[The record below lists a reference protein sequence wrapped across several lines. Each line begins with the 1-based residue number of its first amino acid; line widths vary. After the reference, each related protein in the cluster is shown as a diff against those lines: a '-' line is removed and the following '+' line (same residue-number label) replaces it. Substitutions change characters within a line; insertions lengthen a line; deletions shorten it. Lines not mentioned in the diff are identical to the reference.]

1 MIIRRAIRSDV
12 PGIVHVYGMDPLTG
26 HRELISDPL
35 PECYFRAFD
44 QIDSDSNQLL
54 LVAEND
60 AAITGTIQITFIQ
73 HLLFQSYRRAVV
85 ESLFVHPS
93 YQSQGVGAALM
104 ESAIRAATDSGCVVL
119 ELTSNKARTRA
130 HRFYERLGFKA
141 THEGFKLDLGSAQSG
156 G

>member
-1 MIIRRAIRSDV
+1 MNIRRAIRSDV
-12 PGIVHVYGMDPLTG
+12 PAIVHVYGMDPLTG

-44 QIDSDSNQLL
+44 QIDSDANQLL

-93 YQSQGVGAALM
+93 HQSQGVGAALM
-104 ESAIRAATDSGCVVL
+104 ESAIQAAIDSGCVVL

-130 HRFYERLGFKA
+130 HKFYERLGFKA
-141 THEGFKLDLGSAQSG
+141 THEGFKLDLGRPGQ
-156 G
+156 